1 MSEKRLIGQE
11 TISSVQELVRYF
23 LTEIPRI
30 QEIISGGTP
39 SDDELVI
46 GGADRDS
53 AFAQI
58 WASIIGRANDIPP
71 EIMSDVSRSEAAIRQ
86 LLLEEITRVNQE
98 VNEAGSWDAWAEETG
113 FYDQELTGDPGP
125 VKGDPPRQAPIQPE
139 PEPEPPE
146 QVGINLEDF
155 QTQFPDLDPSAY
167 EDGMY
172 TDPTTGT
179 VYVIN
184 IPPDLTE
191 PEEEEETDI
200 TEDDTTDAID
210 DGADDLPSDTTEG
223 DAGPVKGDPPRQA
236 PIDPER
242 PWEYI
247 GNGRFRHVTTGE
259 IITDPNYDPSSD
271 LYEVG
276 GNYSR
281 GDEESL
287 EPEPEP
293 EPAPIDPIVG
303 PPGQDGVDGVDG
315 VDGRDGVDG
324 VDGQDGE
331 QGPAGQDGIDG
342 VDGVDGVDGQ
352 DGVDGVDGVD
362 GTDGTDG
369 TDGQDGAQGERGR
382 AGKDASMFTPFMTS
396 IGYTPVQLQQLVAPP
411 KKDYFRELDGLI
423 GRSLFGKMIK

>member
-1 MSEKRLIGQE
+1 MAK
-11 TISSVQELVRYF
+11 
-23 LTEIPRI
+23 
-30 QEIISGGTP
+30 TP
-39 SDDELVI
+39 LFTKQPVKQNPIE
-46 GGADRDS
+46 
-53 AFAQI
+53 
-58 WASIIGRANDIPP
+58 IPP
-71 EIMSDVSRSEAAIRQ
+71 EDVIGPTIPGDIAESDTELTVNGRTVPEVWDMLMAVMAGTQGLPEDVPPEVIDA
-86 LLLEEITRVNQE
+86 LAGDYPDGTPEEILTVAQE
-98 VNEAGSWDAWAEETG
+98 IAEAGG
-113 FYDQELTGDPGP
+113 FDEWLAQQPTGDPGDQEP
-125 VKGDPPRQAPIQPE
+125 AEELEPS

-191 PEEEEETDI
+191 PEEDETDI

-223 DAGPVKGDPPRQA
+223 DAGPVKGDPVRQA
-236 PIDPER
+236 PIQPER

-247 GNGRFRHVTTGE
+247 GNGRFRHVNTGE
-259 IITDPNYDPSSD
+259 VITDPNYDPNND

-276 GNYSR
+276 VVYSR

-293 EPAPIDPIVG
+293 EPAPVEPIVG
-303 PPGQDGVDGVDG
+303 PPGQ
-315 VDGRDGVDG
+315 
-324 VDGQDGE
+324 
-331 QGPAGQDGIDG
+331 DG

-352 DGVDGVDGVD
+352 DGVDGVDGDGVD
-362 GTDGTDG
+362 GQDGIDGIDGVDGVDGVNGVDGVDGQDGADGRDG

-382 AGKDASMFTPFMTS
+382 AGKNASMFKPFMTS
-396 IGYTPVQLQQLVAPP
+396 IGYTPVQLQQLIAPP
-411 KKDYFRELDGLI
+411 QKDYFRELDGLI

>member
-1 MSEKRLIGQE
+1 MAKKLPPTKGMLGGRSDTPPLPEEGPGIQIPIEAPDWLTPNPYDTVVITSGYTPNVLEVFEELIGVQGVPEGTSPEVLSALE
-11 TISSVQELVRYF
+11 TLVEGADSS
-23 LTEIPRI
+23 EIYQVA
-30 QEIISGGTP
+30 QEI
-39 SDDELVI
+39 L
-46 GGADRDS
+46 A
-53 AFAQI
+53 
-58 WASIIGRANDIPP
+58 
-71 EIMSDVSRSEAAIRQ
+71 
-86 LLLEEITRVNQE
+86 
-98 VNEAGSWDAWAEETG
+98 AGSWEEWLS
-113 FYDQELTGDPGP
+113 QQPTGDPGP

-303 PPGQDGVDGVDG
+303 PPGQNGTDGRDGVDGQ
-315 VDGRDGVDG
+315 DGVDG
-324 VDGQDGE
+324 VDGQDGVD
-331 QGPAGQDGIDG
+331 GVDGQDGIDG

-382 AGKDASMFTPFMTS
+382 AGKDASMFKPFMTS

>member
-223 DAGPVKGDPPRQA
+223 DAGPVK
-236 PIDPER
+236 I
-242 PWEYI
+242 
-247 GNGRFRHVTTGE
+247 
-259 IITDPNYDPSSD
+259 
-271 LYEVG
+271 
-276 GNYSR
+276 
-281 GDEESL
+281 
-287 EPEPEP
+287 
-293 EPAPIDPIVG
+293 
-303 PPGQDGVDGVDG
+303 
-315 VDGRDGVDG
+315 
-324 VDGQDGE
+324 
-331 QGPAGQDGIDG
+331 
-342 VDGVDGVDGQ
+342 
-352 DGVDGVDGVD
+352 
-362 GTDGTDG
+362 
-369 TDGQDGAQGERGR
+369 GR
-382 AGKDASMFTPFMTS
+382 AH
-396 IGYTPVQLQQLVAPP
+396 V
-411 KKDYFRELDGLI
+411 
-423 GRSLFGKMIK
+423 